1 MDVVTT
7 EEPSRPAPAP
17 PTGPA
22 TADRVRPG
30 YVRRLRDAA
39 RDAAPALAL
48 YAVIRLIGVLVVYLW
63 ARNIDVSPVER
74 LTRADG
80 NWYLGIVQHGYD
92 GYEKTQSNMAFFPLY
107 PGLTAALER
116 LSPFS
121 PRESALVV
129 AWLAALAAAWGL
141 YAIGKHLHDRRT
153 GILLAALWGA
163 VPHAVVESMGY
174 SESLFTALAAWT
186 LYALLRRHWV
196 TAGVVCLFAGLT
208 RPTASSLIPVVGLAA
223 LLAVV
228 RRRDGW
234 RPWAALLLAPA
245 GWLGYLAWVGSRTGR
260 PDGWFHIQS
269 AGWGTTFDFGV
280 YTVDRGQQA
289 LVQVAALP
297 LLVVTVVALL
307 SIMFFALS
315 AIDRQPWQLL
325 LYSGLMLV
333 TTLGAAGYYHS
344 KARFLLPAFPLLL
357 PAAVGLAR
365 AGWARAGTVLVTL
378 VALSAY
384 FGGYLLLIWT
394 KSP

>member
-7 EEPSRPAPAP
+7 KEPSRPTPAP
-17 PTGPA
+17 EPG
-22 TADRVRPG
+22 RPG
-30 YVRRLRDAA
+30 AGGRLWAAA
-39 RDAAPALAL
+39 RYALPALAV
-48 YAVIRLIGVLVVYLW
+48 YAVIRLVGVLSVSLW
-63 ARNIDVSPVER
+63 ARNVGMSLGER

-80 NWYLGIVQHGYD
+80 NWYLAIAQHGYD

-107 PGLTAALER
+107 PGLTAGLDR
-116 LSPFS
+116 ISPFS
-121 PRESALVV
+121 PREAALIV

-141 YAIGKHLHDRRT
+141 FAIGAHLHDRRT
-153 GILLAALWGA
+153 GVLLAALWA
-163 VPHAVVESMGY
+163 AMPHGVVESMGY

-186 LYALLRRHWV
+186 LYALLRRRWL

-208 RPTASSLIPVVGLAA
+208 RPTASSLIPVVVLAA
-223 LLAVV
+223 LLAIV

-234 RPWAALLLAPA
+234 RPWVALLLAPA
-245 GWLGYLAWVGSRTGR
+245 GWLAYLAWVGARTGR

-280 YTVDRGQQA
+280 YTVERGQQA

-307 SIMFFALS
+307 SIMFFVLS
-315 AIDRQPWQLL
+315 ALDRQPWQLL
-325 LYSGLMLV
+325 LYSGLLLL

-365 AGWARAGTVLVTL
+365 AGWARAATVLVTL
-378 VALSAY
+378 TAFSAY

>member
-7 EEPSRPAPAP
+7 EEPSRPRQAPS
-17 PTGPA
+17 
-22 TADRVRPG
+22 
-30 YVRRLRDAA
+30 
-39 RDAAPALAL
+39 AAPASPDPGRPGPGRRLWTAGRYALPALAA
-48 YAVIRLIGVLVVYLW
+48 YVVIRLVGLLTVYLW
-63 ARNIDVSPVER
+63 ARNVGASTGER

-80 NWYLGIVQHGYD
+80 NWYLAIAQHGYD

-107 PGLTAALER
+107 PGLTAGLDR
-116 LSPFS
+116 VSPFS
-121 PRESALVV
+121 PREAALIV
-129 AWLAALAAAWGL
+129 AWLAGLAAAWGL
-141 YAIGKHLHDRRT
+141 FAIGAYLHDRRT
-153 GILLAALWGA
+153 GVLLAALWAA
-163 VPHAVVESMGY
+163 VPHGVVESMGY

-186 LYALLRRHWV
+186 LYALLRRRWL

-223 LLAVV
+223 LLAIV

-234 RPWAALLLAPA
+234 RPWVALLLAPA
-245 GWLGYLAWVGSRTGR
+245 GWLAYLAWVATRTGR

-280 YTVDRGQQA
+280 YTVERGQQA

-307 SIMFFALS
+307 SIMFFVLS

-325 LYSGLMLV
+325 LYSGLLLV

-365 AGWARAGTVLVTL
+365 AGWARAATVLVTL
-378 VALSAY
+378 TAFSAY